1 MKNYE
6 TLLIELSEALQR
18 DTPFDDCVVF
28 FTRLGRQFE
37 TIYRHFQRL
46 YGHLPEFDQHVS
58 HLTQ

>member
-1 MKNYE
+1 MKDAE
-6 TLLIELSEALQR
+6 ALLVELSEELQR
-18 DTPFDDCVVF
+18 DGQFDDCVVF